1 VTAFSQKG
9 LTIALVA
16 GESSGDQLGSRLM
29 DALGAAA
36 GVTVQFVGVGGPL
49 MLSKGLHSAFP
60 MSDIAVNGLFPV
72 LKRLPLLLRRIKQ
85 AAEAIAAAKPDVVV
99 LIDAQDFNKQ
109 VAKRLRRLI
118 PHTPIIGYVSPTVWA
133 WRPGRARK
141 IKPLFDRLMAVLPF
155 EPQVHARLGGP
166 ETVYVG
172 HPLMER
178 PADWTATSEEQVL
191 AENRPYRLLVLP
203 GSRHGEIS
211 RLLPV
216 FSDAVV
222 ILKARYPDLEVV
234 LPAVEHLVADIRHL
248 TSGWPVQPHILVGET
263 EKWRAFRTA
272 RAALAA
278 SGTVT
283 LELALAGVPMAVAYR
298 VSWIEGEIARRMI
311 TVESA
316 SLPNLILGEKV
327 IPEFIELGWT
337 GADLAQEIAALFEG
351 GAARDRQIKGFAEV
365 RRRMATPHV
374 SPSAAAAAIVVAA
387 TQLIQDPG

>member
-1 VTAFSQKG
+1 VSDQGRKT

-29 DALGAAA
+29 DALGAASEHP
-36 GVTVQFVGVGGPL
+36 VLFIGVGGPL
-49 MLSKGLHSAFP
+49 MLARGLDSAFP
-60 MSDIAVNGLFPV
+60 MGDIAVNGLFPV

-109 VAKRLRRLI
+109 VARRLRRLI
-118 PHTPIIGYVSPTVWA
+118 PQTPIIGYVSPTVWA

-141 IKPLFDRLMAVLPF
+141 IRPLFDRLMAVLPF
-155 EPQVHARLGGP
+155 EPEVHARLGGP
-166 ETVYVG
+166 DTVYVG

-178 PADWTATSEEQVL
+178 PADWTASNDERVL
-191 AENRPYRLLVLP
+191 AESRPFRLLMLP

-216 FSDAVV
+216 FGDAVAA
-222 ILKARYPDLEVV
+222 LKERYPDLEVM
-234 LPAVEHLVADIRHL
+234 LPAVEHLVADIRRL
-248 TSGWPVQPHILVGET
+248 TAGWPVQPQILLGES

-327 IPEFIELGWT
+327 IPEFIERGWT
-337 GADLAQEIAALFEG
+337 GADLAQEIAGLFEG
-351 GAARDRQIKGFAEV
+351 GAARDRQINGFAEV
-365 RRRMATPHV
+365 RRRMATPHM
-374 SPSAAAAAIVVAA
+374 SPSAAAAAIVFEA
-387 TQLIQDPG
+387 TQRSRDAE

>member
-1 VTAFSQKG
+1 VTGLERKP
-9 LTIALVA
+9 LTIAVVA

-29 DALGAAA
+29 DALTAAA
-36 GVTVQFVGVGGPL
+36 GGPVRFVGVGGPL
-49 MLSKGLHSAFP
+49 MLARGLESAFP
-60 MSDIAVNGLFPV
+60 MGDIAVNGLFPV
-72 LKRLPLLLRRIKQ
+72 LKRLPLLVRRIRQ

-99 LIDAQDFNKQ
+99 LIDAQDFNKR
-109 VAKRLRRLI
+109 VAGRLRRLI
-118 PHTPIIGYVSPTVWA
+118 PQTPIIGYVSPTVWA

-141 IKPLFDRLMAVLPF
+141 IRPLFDRLMAVLPF
-155 EPQVHARLGGP
+155 EPEVHARLGGP
-166 ETVYVG
+166 DTVYVG

-178 PADWTATSEEQVL
+178 PDDWTASAPELSL
-191 AENRPYRLLVLP
+191 AEQRPFRLLVLP

-216 FSDAVV
+216 FGEAVAA
-222 ILKARYPDLEVV
+222 LKQRYPDLEVL
-234 LPAVEHLVADIRHL
+234 LPAVEHLVADIRQL
-248 TSGWPVQPHILVGET
+248 TAGWPVQPQILVGEA

-316 SLPNLILGEKV
+316 SLPNLILGEKF

-337 GADLAQEIAALFEG
+337 GADLAEEITGLCEG
-351 GAARDRQIKGFAEV
+351 GAARDRQINGFAEV
-365 RRRMATPHV
+365 RRRMATPDA
-374 SPSAAAAAIVVAA
+374 SPSAAAAQIVIAA
-387 TQLIQDPG
+387 AQLSRDRA